1 MKNHVIGVLDER
13 AYGQRGEV
21 LGLASER
28 DGRRAIRY
36 AAGAGLGVDV
46 DVVGMARREPADVE
60 GRRSGAADIVVV
72 GEQVAVSAS
81 AEAHLAAGNAA
92 DREGKR
98 GGRDPVGRQEVG
110 APGGGGEGV
119 PVIVS
124 RIRVGSLSG
133 VASNEEDLGLDIDD
147 RRGLRGGAEQKGERE
162 KLQIRA
168 RRERLRRAL
177 VRGALQA
184 PPRLKFSKF
193 RDTRTAAE
201 ATRKRR
207 ATSRWGEYTRI
218 ADWRVGGRPKPT
230 GRGIARFRGPGARS
244 ASCSVSVRA
253 TGPEVAAALCRRR
266 TRWPPRPR
274 L

>member
-1 MKNHVIGVLDER
+1 M
-13 AYGQRGEV
+13 
-21 LGLASER
+21 
-28 DGRRAIRY
+28 
-36 AAGAGLGVDV
+36 
-46 DVVGMARREPADVE
+46 
-60 GRRSGAADIVVV
+60 
-72 GEQVAVSAS
+72 
-81 AEAHLAAGNAA
+81 
-92 DREGKR
+92 
-98 GGRDPVGRQEVG
+98 
-110 APGGGGEGV
+110 
-119 PVIVS
+119 
-124 RIRVGSLSG
+124 
-133 VASNEEDLGLDIDD
+133 
-147 RRGLRGGAEQKGERE
+147 
-162 KLQIRA
+162 QIRA

-218 ADWRVGGRPKPT
+218 ADRRVGGRPKPT

-266 TRWPPRPR
+266 TRCPPRPR
-274 L
+274 LSVLRLGLPFRTTPLGTVVQARPSKRRVFAASSPPVPPITARPPSALPSPPPRHPVRSSPEGIPPLSLFLRR